1 MSEALAQEL
10 AGCKGKGY
18 VIAPAGYG
26 KTHLIATAIKL
37 STRRQ
42 LVLTHTYAGVHALKK
57 KMQLMGVPTSL
68 YHIDTVAS
76 WSLRMSLSF
85 PATSGWNE
93 AYPSGKQWTELY
105 LATAELMK
113 RKFISRILS
122 SSYGGFYVDEYQDC
136 SNEQHLLV
144 EAVAQLLPCRLLGDP
159 MQAIFEFD
167 KPVDWD
173 VQIYPY
179 YDRLGQLEKPWRWDL
194 VGAGALGQW
203 LKEARE
209 LLESGKPISLTAPLP
224 EGVTRIN
231 VDLDDYTNPKRF
243 NFFYKAAEKDGA
255 VIAIHAGDQ
264 LSKNK
269 THGIA
274 RSLAGRF
281 SSIEEIEGKDLA
293 SFIKKIEKQ
302 VKPNEKLKLAIEFSK
317 KCMTAVEGVLS
328 AATKKGEIAKIT
340 KATKYPALASR
351 ANEYLADQSSKNL
364 SAFFEALKSNPET
377 STYRRDLLN
386 RFIGVLRTQGDSG
399 GKTLAEA
406 LQLYQQGF
414 RNTGR
419 PLRHDKIIGTTLLVK
434 GLEYE
439 HAIVLQADA
448 MSAKELYVALTR
460 GARSVTIV
468 SVGHSIPAQF

>member
-1 MSEALAQEL
+1 
-10 AGCKGKGY
+10 
-18 VIAPAGYG
+18 
-26 KTHLIATAIKL
+26 
-37 STRRQ
+37 
-42 LVLTHTYAGVHALKK
+42 
-57 KMQLMGVPTSL
+57 MGA
-68 YHIDTVAS
+68 D
-76 WSLRMSLSF
+76 
-85 PATSGWNE
+85 
-93 AYPSGKQWTELY
+93 
-105 LATAELMK
+105 
-113 RKFISRILS
+113 
-122 SSYGGFYVDEYQDC
+122 
-136 SNEQHLLV
+136 
-144 EAVAQLLPCRLLGDP
+144 
-159 MQAIFEFD
+159 
-167 KPVDWD
+167 
-173 VQIYPY
+173 
-179 YDRLGQLEKPWRWDL
+179 
-194 VGAGALGQW
+194 ALGQW

-243 NFFYKAAEKDGA
+243 NFFYKAADKDGA

-317 KCMTAVEGVLS
+317 KCMTTVEGVLS

-351 ANEYLADQSSKNL
+351 ANEYLSDQSSKNL
-364 SAFFEALKSNPET
+364 MAFFEALKNNPET

-386 RFIGVLRTQGDSG
+386 RFIGVLRTQGD
-399 GKTLAEA
+399 TLLEA

-419 PLRHDKIIGTTLLVK
+419 PIRHDKIIGTTLLVK
-434 GLEYE
+434 GLEYD

-468 SVGHSIPAQF
+468 SVGHWIPAQF